1 MMTDL
6 ETWVVLSM
14 LRTKSVKR
22 RRGKSRSVRGSL
34 DRSVALGRDRLE
46 STAERA
52 CASTAL

>member
-6 ETWVVLSM
+6 DTCVVLSM

-22 RRGKSRSVRGSL
+22 RRGKRRSSRGSL
-34 DRSVALGRDRLE
+34 ERSLAVGREWLE